1 MAGPDRPRPA
11 SARVKEPIMSELIVV
26 GTDGSPQAGRAV
38 RWAADEAARRGLALR
53 IVHVVGRHARW
64 PSPHPMPGV
73 FDSLVDGGRRILAEA
88 EETALRQRPGLPLT
102 TLLVQAESPSAGLRE
117 QAADAAEVVVGHRG
131 LGGFT
136 GLVLGSTGLHVAG
149 HLPVPVVVVRGGG
162 PHGAARAGGTATGGG
177 TSRSQHGALGAH
189 GEHSA
194 LGEHGEHGEHGA
206 HGAPGGHGEVV
217 AGVDLGED
225 ATLVLDRALAAAA
238 ARGARLRVVHAWRPA
253 PAVLNEGFM
262 IDMAE
267 VEVDYRDH
275 LATIV
280 TPWRERHPETEI
292 VQDVLCDHPVH
303 ALAEL
308 SHKADLLV
316 VGHHTRGGLRLG
328 SICHGVIH
336 HATCPV
342 AVVPPPAR

>member
-1 MAGPDRPRPA
+1 
-11 SARVKEPIMSELIVV
+11 MSEFIVV

-53 IVHVVGRHARW
+53 IVHVVGRQARGA
-64 PSPHPMPGV
+64 SPHSMPGV
-73 FDSLVDGGRRILAEA
+73 FDSLVDSGRRILAEA
-88 EETALRQRPGLPLT
+88 EETALWQRPGLPLT

-149 HLPVPVVVVRGGG
+149 HLPVPVVVVRGGD
-162 PHGAARAGGTATGGG
+162 PHGTARAGGRATGGG
-177 TSRSQHGALGAH
+177 ASGP
-189 GEHSA
+189 
-194 LGEHGEHGEHGA
+194 EHGDGE
-206 HGAPGGHGEVV
+206 HGEVV

-225 ATLVLDRALAAAA
+225 ATPVLDQALAAAA

-262 IDMAE
+262 IDMEE
-267 VEVDYRDH
+267 VEVDYREH
-275 LATIV
+275 LATVV

-292 VQDVLCDHPVH
+292 VEDVLCDHPVH

-308 SHKADLLV
+308 SHKADLVV